1 MKARKSVFVLTG
13 LAVLFGGSYF
23 AEKAGQKA
31 VPERR
36 SIADGADPMPLP
48 YPKPKGAGSAN
59 DANMS
64 ARPGILVADGAD
76 PMPLP
81 YPRRVA

>member
-1 MKARKSVFVLTG
+1 MKARKSLFVLTA
-13 LAVLFGGSYF
+13 LAVLFGGSYLVGK
-23 AEKAGQKA
+23 EGQKA
-31 VPERR
+31 VAEPK

-48 YPKPKGAGSAN
+48 YPRPKGAGSAN
-59 DANMS
+59 DANRS

-81 YPRRVA
+81 YPRRLA

>member
-1 MKARKSVFVLTG
+1 MKARKSVFVLTA
-13 LAVLFGGSYF
+13 LALLFGGSYL
-23 AEKAGQKA
+23 AGKAGQIA

-48 YPKPKGAGSAN
+48 YPKPKNAGSAN
-59 DANMS
+59 DANSS
-64 ARPGILVADGAD
+64 ARPGILLADGAD

-81 YPRRVA
+81 YPRRLA

>member
-1 MKARKSVFVLTG
+1 MKARKSLFVLTT
-13 LAVLFGGSYF
+13 LAVLFGGSYLVG
-23 AEKAGQKA
+23 KAGQKA
-31 VPERR
+31 VTEPK

-48 YPKPKGAGSAN
+48 YPRPKGAGSAN

-81 YPRRVA
+81 YPRRLA

>member
-1 MKARKSVFVLTG
+1 MKAQKSVFVLTA
-13 LAVLFGGSYF
+13 LVVLLGGSYF

-36 SIADGADPMPLP
+36 SIADGGDPMPLP
-48 YPKPKGAGSAN
+48 YPKPRGAGSA
-59 DANMS
+59 DGANIS
-64 ARPGILVADGAD
+64 AVGILVADGGD

-81 YPRRVA
+81 YPRRLA

>member
-1 MKARKSVFVLTG
+1 MKARKSVFVLTA
-13 LAVLFGGSYF
+13 LAVLFGGSYV

-36 SIADGADPMPLP
+36 SMADGADPMPLP
-48 YPKPKGAGSAN
+48 YPKLKGAGSAN
-59 DANMS
+59 DANRT
-64 ARPGILVADGAD
+64 AGPILVADGAD

-81 YPRRVA
+81 YPRRLA

>member
-1 MKARKSVFVLTG
+1 MKARKFVFVLTA

-48 YPKPKGAGSAN
+48 YPKPKNAGSAN
-59 DANMS
+59 ANSS

-81 YPRRVA
+81 YPRRLA

>member
-1 MKARKSVFVLTG
+1 MKARKPLLVLTA
-13 LAVLFGGSYF
+13 LAVLFGGSYS
-23 AEKAGQKA
+23 AGKAGQKA
-31 VPERR
+31 VSEPR

-48 YPKPKGAGSAN
+48 YPRPKGARSAN
-59 DANMS
+59 GANMS

-81 YPRRVA
+81 YPRRLA